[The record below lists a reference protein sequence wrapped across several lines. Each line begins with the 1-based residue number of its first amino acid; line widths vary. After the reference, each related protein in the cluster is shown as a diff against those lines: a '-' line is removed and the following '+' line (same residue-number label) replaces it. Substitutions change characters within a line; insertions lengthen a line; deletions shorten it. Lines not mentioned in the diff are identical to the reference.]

1 MKNIDNTNYK
11 VDFLGNVYGLDGR
24 VLKPT
29 KDNKG
34 YLRVGLTINGK
45 LCTKKVHRLIA
56 QTFISNTLNKPF
68 VNHING
74 IKNDNRVENLEWV
87 TAKENTKHA
96 IENGLFYFN
105 TSEQSININ
114 TKKGS
119 LNGMSILNEQEVIE
133 IRKKFKPRKYT
144 RKMLSLEYNVTEN
157 CIKDIII
164 RKSWKH
170 I

>member
-1 MKNIDNTNYK
+1 MKNIYNTNYK

-24 VLKPT
+24 VLKPA

-96 IENGLFYFN
+96 IDNGLFYFN

>member
-24 VLKPT
+24 VLKST

-74 IKNDNRVENLEWV
+74 IKSDNRVENLEWV

>member
-1 MKNIDNTNYK
+1 MKNISNTNYK
-11 VDFLGNVYGLDGR
+11 VDVLGNIYGLDGR
-24 VLKPT
+24 ILKPG
-29 KDNKG
+29 KDKKG
-34 YLRVGLTINGK
+34 YLRVVLSIENK

-56 QTFISNTLNKPF
+56 QTFIPNIENKPQ

-74 IKNDNRVENLEWV
+74 IKNDNRVDNLEWV

-96 IENGLFYFN
+96 IDNGLFYFN
-105 TSEQSININ
+105 TSKQSININ

-119 LNGMSILNEQEVIE
+119 LNGMSLLNEQKVKE
-133 IRKKFKPRKYT
+133 IRQKFIPRKYT
-144 RKMLSLEYNVTEN
+144 RKMLSIEYSVSEN
-157 CIKDIII
+157 CIKDIVI